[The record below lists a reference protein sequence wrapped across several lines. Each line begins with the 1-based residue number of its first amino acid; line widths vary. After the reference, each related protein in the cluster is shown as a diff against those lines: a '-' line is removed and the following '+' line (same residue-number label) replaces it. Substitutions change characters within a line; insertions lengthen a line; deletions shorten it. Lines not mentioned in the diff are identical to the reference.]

1 MSISDLMLEKG
12 IYLGQFNLRGNV
24 MDFEPAL
31 TRSQYIALSDLVYFM
46 YVNNKLVKIGKSGGA
61 DGWNDRMA
69 QYKRGRLAE
78 DRTNH
83 RIMDIMESYGESEIK
98 VYAVQS
104 PRREIEMACPLT
116 GEVFIFMVQ
125 THRELECSLTRR
137 YLDEQPARD
146 LPFCKQ
152 LK

>member
-61 DGWNDRMA
+61 DGWNDRMS
-69 QYKRGRLAE
+69 QYKRGRLAST
-78 DRTNH
+78 DRTNN

-104 PRREIEMACPLT
+104 PRREIEMVCPLT
-116 GEVFIFMVQ
+116 GEVFIFMVFI
-125 THRELECSLTRR
+125 LSLTNFIGCP
-137 YLDEQPARD
+137 YPAA
-146 LPFCKQ
+146 
-152 LK
+152 